1 MGGSSVRVPVGMRE
15 HGFTPAPL
23 KDCTSKAF
31 RTGVAFGH
39 KFVFIYFQRIWKVI
53 GGRSATPLVHSLA
66 VLAEGA
72 RPEFAKRV
80 QAGADIRNFADI
92 ERELRRSRCN
102 ELYGPTETRSPGAL
116 RHTNLRPVVYSRPS
130 QLAAP

>member
-1 MGGSSVRVPVGMRE
+1 MALPQPPERLHVKGLPDRVAV
-15 HGFTPAPL
+15 
-23 KDCTSKAF
+23 
-31 RTGVAFGH
+31 GH
-39 KFVFIYFQRIWKVI
+39 KFVFIYFQRIWKVT

-72 RPEFAKRV
+72 RPEFAKRA
-80 QAGADIRNFADI
+80 QASADVRSFADTG
-92 ERELRRSRCN
+92 RELRRARCN

-116 RHTNLRPVVYSRPS
+116 RHTNLRRVVYSRPS